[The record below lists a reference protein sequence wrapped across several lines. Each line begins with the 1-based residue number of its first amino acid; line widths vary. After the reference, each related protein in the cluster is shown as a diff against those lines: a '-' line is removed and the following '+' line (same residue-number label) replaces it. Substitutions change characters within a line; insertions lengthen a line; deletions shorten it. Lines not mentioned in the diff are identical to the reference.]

1 MVGAME
7 GQGARRCLVPTL
19 VNAIKIEERIYSRLA
34 CYQLLIT
41 FYASGTMLSTL
52 QQLSA

>member
-19 VNAIKIEERIYSRLA
+19 VNTIKIEESQNL
-34 CYQLLIT
+34 
-41 FYASGTMLSTL
+41 
-52 QQLSA
+52 